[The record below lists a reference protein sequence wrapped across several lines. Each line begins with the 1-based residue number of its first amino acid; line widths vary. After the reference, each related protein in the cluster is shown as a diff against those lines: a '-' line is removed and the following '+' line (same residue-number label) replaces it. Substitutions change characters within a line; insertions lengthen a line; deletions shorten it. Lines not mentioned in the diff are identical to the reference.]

1 MKTSRIQEF
10 ADRFFTDE
18 NGVKTYLP
26 IEVSVKKNLDGSSSK
41 IPKGSRQSFRY
52 KNFQELTET
61 EQTTY
66 TTASGENKVY
76 QLEGVNDGV
85 MITYKNCSFYEL
97 SLSSTRGVF
106 VIDIDD
112 IEKYPTK
119 TICLQNVPE
128 ILRDMPYTLSTTK
141 NLPHFFFMLDE
152 DATNKIQNLNSG
164 KSLGSDNLNF
174 CKGDFLCSAIWEKKD
189 KLVFNW
195 DERQPLKVLSLDDLC
210 GLLSEELATQI
221 RGAPSLTKHSPRES
235 VVMSII
241 KDEDD
246 DDTTT
251 VEENE
256 VFEEEKNEVLEA
268 PLPNGSR
275 PTIAIKLNK
284 QRGYKGEDTNELNT
298 KVCQLAECWKPERIG
313 RYDGFV
319 KFTFAI
325 QNMYKDDTGLEVW
338 DAICKKYDGY
348 NQMNNMR
355 TWNDLKKRKKEGKT
369 IGMGTLVHW
378 AKEDNLELFNSLF
391 QKDKIDWGRL
401 TEATFADRLCS
412 KEFFGE
418 TVLFTGYSKD
428 MEGFK
433 YNGVY
438 WEQLGVHNALLK
450 KGYFEKL
457 YTFYNKKF
465 DDVEML
471 FEEKDARN
479 IRNNIKVLD
488 SAITRNHIIDIIK
501 TNKYEPKILWN
512 QSPTLFAFTDCI
524 FDLETGEK
532 VNSSR
537 DQYINTTCG
546 YAYGLDTEDYSVEEG
561 DIMTFLES
569 VFESEELR
577 KFMLKVLA
585 SFLRGNNI
593 DEKIFFWLGSGRNG
607 KGALTTLLE
616 MALGDY
622 YGNLN
627 LTYYTEYKRGEDSA
641 NNNLYSLRN
650 ARILNTAEVGESID
664 PTKPQRFLTDKLKT
678 ITGNDKIR
686 ARQNFSKANED
697 VEFCAGST
705 VVQLNLMPII
715 VGIEKPE
722 NISLRGRAVVCP
734 FQYSFTDDNT
744 LIASNPQKYKS
755 IDKTLKDKFRNPRY
769 RDAFIRL
776 LLKSYKLYHTEGLD
790 LPEEVRAETMRYF
803 DNSNKVKTWF
813 MANLEKDEANIT
825 NEINIPTDAYIK
837 FIETTGERMT
847 KGKFKESLEEMLGKC
862 GKQTG
867 STGIANR
874 SGIGYIKGYKW
885 IGDSEED

>member
-1 MKTSRIQEF
+1 MRTSRIQEF

-18 NGVKTYLP
+18 QGVKTYLP
-26 IEVSVKKNLDGSSSK
+26 IEVSVRKNLDGSSNK
-41 IPKGSRQSFRY
+41 NPKGSRQSFRY
-52 KNFQELTET
+52 KNFQELNET

-66 TTASGENKVY
+66 TTASGETKIY
-76 QLEGVNDGV
+76 QLEGVNDGL

-119 TICLQNVPE
+119 TICLQNIPE

-141 NLPHFFFMLDE
+141 NLPHFFFMLDDE
-152 DATNKIQNLNSG
+152 TTNKIQNLNNG

-174 CKGDFLCSAIWEKKD
+174 CKGDFLCSATWEKKD

-195 DERQPLKVLSLDDLC
+195 DDRQPLKVLSLDDLC

-221 RGAPSLTKHSPRES
+221 RGSPSLIQDDKKEN
-235 VVMSII
+235 
-241 KDEDD
+241 EDD
-246 DDTTT
+246 DNDDTTT

-256 VFEEEKNEVLEA
+256 EERNEVVDA

-284 QRGYKGEDTNELNT
+284 KIGYKGEDTNELNT
-298 KVCQLAECWKPERIG
+298 KVCQLAKCWKPDRIG
-313 RYDGFV
+313 RYEGFI

-325 QNMYKDDTGLEVW
+325 QNMYKDDNGLEVW
-338 DAICKKYDGY
+338 DNICKCNAGY
-348 NQMNNMR
+348 NQLNNTR
-355 TWNDLKKRKKEGKT
+355 TWNELKKRKKEGKNIT
-369 IGMGTLVHW
+369 IGTLVHW

-391 QKDKIDWGRL
+391 QKDNIDWGRL

-412 KEFFGE
+412 KNFFGE

-438 WEQLGVHNALLK
+438 WEQLGAHNALLK

-465 DDVEML
+465 DDIEAL
-471 FEEKDARN
+471 FEEKDARH
-479 IRNNIKVLD
+479 IRNNIKILD
-488 SAITRNHIIDIIK
+488 SATTRNHIIDIIK

-524 FDLETGEK
+524 FDLETGER
-532 VNSSR
+532 VESSIN
-537 DQYINTTCG
+537 QYINTTCG
-546 YAYGLDTEDYSVEEG
+546 YAYGLDTEDYSVEET
-561 DIMTFLES
+561 DIMNFLKS
-569 VFESEELR
+569 VFESEDLR
-577 KFMLKVLA
+577 NFMLKVLA

-607 KGALTTLLE
+607 KGTLTTLLE

-722 NISLRGRAVVCP
+722 NISLRGRVVVCP
-734 FQYSFTDDNT
+734 FKHSFTDDNV
-744 LIASNPQKYKS
+744 LIDSDPSKYKP
-755 IDKTLKDKFRNPRY
+755 IDNTLKDKFRTTRY

-776 LLKSYKLYHTEGLD
+776 LLKSYKLYHTEGLV
-790 LPEEVRAETMRYF
+790 LPEEVRTETIKYF

-813 MANLEKDEANIT
+813 MANLEKDADIT
-825 NEINIPTDAYIK
+825 NEINIPMDAYVK
-837 FIETTGERMT
+837 FVETTGERMT

-885 IGDSEED
+885 IGEPLVI

>member
-26 IEVSVKKNLDGSSSK
+26 IDVAIKKNEDGSSRK
-41 IPKGSRQSFRY
+41 FPKGSRQSFRY
-52 KNFQELTET
+52 KNFQELKET

-66 TTASGENKVY
+66 TTSSGETKTY

-119 TICLQNVPE
+119 TICLQNIPE

-141 NLPHFFFMLDE
+141 NLPHFFFMLDDE
-152 DATNKIQNLNSG
+152 TTNKIQKLNNG
-164 KSLGSDNLNF
+164 KFIGSDNLNF

-195 DERQPLKVLSLDDLC
+195 EDRQPLKVLSLDDLC
-210 GLLSEELATQI
+210 NLLNEELATQI
-221 RGAPSLTKHSPRES
+221 RGSPSDSSAMTSS
-235 VVMSII
+235 TTDI
-241 KDEDD
+241 DD

-251 VEENE
+251 IDDNENDDILSTPIPSNSKPAFVINQNKKYGFKEEDN
-256 VFEEEKNEVLEA
+256 
-268 PLPNGSR
+268 
-275 PTIAIKLNK
+275 NK
-284 QRGYKGEDTNELNT
+284 LNT
-298 KVCQLAECWKPERIG
+298 KILQLSTCWKPERLST
-313 RYDGFV
+313 YDGFV

-325 QNMYKDDTGLEVW
+325 QNLYKEDTGLDVW
-338 DAICKKYDGY
+338 DLICKNHSGY

-355 TWNDLKKRKKEGKT
+355 TWNELRKKKKEGKEIT
-369 IGMGTLVHW
+369 MGTLVFW

-391 QKDKIDWGRL
+391 QKDNIDWGRL
-401 TEATFADRLCS
+401 TEATFASRLCTNDY
-412 KEFFGE
+412 FGE
-418 TVLFTGYSKD
+418 NVIFTGYSKD

-457 YTFYNKKF
+457 YKFYNKKF
-465 DDVEML
+465 DDIELL
-471 FEEKDARN
+471 FEEKEARH
-479 IRNNIKVLD
+479 IRNNIKSLD
-488 SAITRNHIIDIIK
+488 SSVVRNHIIEILKSD
-501 TNKYEPKILWN
+501 KYEPKILWN

-524 FDLETGEK
+524 IDLETGEK

-546 YAYGLDTEDYSVEEG
+546 YAYGLDTEDYSVEEA
-561 DIMTFLES
+561 DIMNFLKS

-607 KGALTTLLE
+607 KGTLTTLLE

-722 NISLRGRAVVCP
+722 NISLRGRVVVCP
-734 FQYSFTDDNT
+734 FKYSFTDDVS
-744 LIASNPQKYKS
+744 LIASDPTKYKP
-755 IDKTLKDKFRNPRY
+755 INNTLKDKFRSPRY

-813 MANLEKDEANIT
+813 MANLEKDDANIT

-885 IGDSEED
+885 IGEGV